1 MFGLLVSRAIASSE
15 GGLEEAAGRR
25 KKEECGSGEK
35 EEDKPA
41 KVMSGSLGNEC
52 ESDKRLGWG
61 HKV

>member
-25 KKEECGSGEK
+25 KKECGSGEK

-52 ESDKRLGWG
+52 ESDERLGWG

>member
-1 MFGLLVSRAIASSE
+1 M
-15 GGLEEAAGRR
+15 EEAAGRR
-25 KKEECGSGEK
+25 KKECGSGEK

-52 ESDKRLGWG
+52 ESDERLGWG